1 MRVVL
6 AGILAGLFTLLAAGT
21 AGTYEGKDSRWASF
35 GLRLF
40 FFLVALVFYSYATGA
55 GN

>member
-1 MRVVL
+1 MRVAV

-21 AGTYEGKDSRWASF
+21 TGTYEGKDSRWVSF
-35 GLRLF
+35 WIRLF
-40 FFLVALVFYSYATGA
+40 FFLLALVFYSYATGS